1 MCRIC
6 SGHSASSVAFAN
18 PAVGMRVLGVS
29 LIVLGAAFLFSG
41 LVFLLPV
48 GNKRTAPRKSF
59 EQSQKRTE
67 YYLQQMRNE
76 RGDLSL

>member
-1 MCRIC
+1 
-6 SGHSASSVAFAN
+6 
-18 PAVGMRVLGVS
+18 MRVLGVS

-59 EQSQKRTE
+59 EHSQKRTE